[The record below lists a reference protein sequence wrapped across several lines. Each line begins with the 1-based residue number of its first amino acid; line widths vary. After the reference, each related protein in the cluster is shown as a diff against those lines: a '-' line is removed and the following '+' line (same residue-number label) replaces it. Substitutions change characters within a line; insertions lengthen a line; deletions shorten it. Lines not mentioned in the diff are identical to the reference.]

1 MSSGAPA
8 ARSSLLTR
16 RGALSLVTALIL
28 GVIVLVQLLVRSA
41 ISRDEMENIHWGQA
55 LAWGNEKHPPLFG
68 WVNYL
73 WVEVFGRADLST
85 FVLEKLNVAL
95 GLFLGYLIARR
106 ILGPGKSLL
115 ATALSLATVNF
126 VLMALKYN
134 GNSALWPVWLAF
146 LLLLHVAVRGGQ
158 WWAWIGVGMLGAA
171 AVLTK
176 YHSLVL
182 LACAFGWLTT
192 SPRGRRILTRPAP
205 WVGVL
210 CGLAVL
216 IPHVHWLFTDGTS
229 ALAYAADNLTEG
241 TGAAAHV
248 RYPVKYL
255 LIQALFLCPA
265 LILIWRWARRDR
277 LETRSPPDELDRQFL
292 LWHGPV
298 LGLMPVGL
306 SLVSGISLGSMWGI
320 ATWGLFPAWAVARF
334 GLRPRRARV
343 RRALLGA
350 LALAGVYVA
359 AAVVDG
365 LFIARQLPY
374 KPAAAAV
381 LDAWEARFDEPLT
394 IVGGDGRY
402 YEGLAVYAPGEPDVF
417 GALDPVTHRRI
428 SPERLQREG
437 GVIVIPVQMTES
449 LALARSRFEVDAE
462 QQLSLPTERHRLY
475 RTRAEELVVLFMAP
489 DNAHGPGTADR

>member
-1 MSSGAPA
+1 MISGAPA
-8 ARSSLLTR
+8 ARSPLLTR
-16 RGALSLVTALIL
+16 RGALSLVTTLIL

-55 LAWGNEKHPPLFG
+55 LSWGNEKHPPLFG

-95 GLFLGYLIARR
+95 GLFLAYLIARR
-106 ILGPGKSLL
+106 ILGPGKALL
-115 ATALSLATVNF
+115 ATALSLATVNV

-146 LLLLHVAVRGGQ
+146 LLLLHIAVRGGQ
-158 WWAWIGVGMLGAA
+158 WWAWIGVGLLGAA

-182 LACAFGWLTT
+182 LACTFGWLIS
-192 SPRGRRILTRPAP
+192 SPRGRSILTGPAP
-205 WVGVL
+205 WIGVL
-210 CGLAVL
+210 CGLAL
-216 IPHVHWLFTDGTS
+216 LAPHIYWLFTDGVS
-229 ALAYAADNLTEG
+229 ALAYASDNLTQ
-241 TGAAAHV
+241 GAGLAAHA
-248 RYPVKYL
+248 RYPVKYVL
-255 LIQALFLCPA
+255 VQAVFLCPA
-265 LILIWRWARRDR
+265 LVLLWRWARRDR
-277 LETRSPPDELDRQFL
+277 LETRSPPDELDQQFL

-298 LGLMPVGL
+298 LGLVPAGL
-306 SLVSGISLGSMWGI
+306 SLVSGMSLGSMWGI

-343 RRALLGA
+343 RRALLAA

-365 LFIARQLPY
+365 VFVARQLPY
-374 KPAAAAV
+374 KPASAAV
-381 LDAWEARFDEPLT
+381 LDAWAERYDTPLT

-417 GALDPVTHRRI
+417 GALDPATHRRV
-428 SPERLQREG
+428 SHERIQREG
-437 GVIVIPVQMTES
+437 GVLLIPADMTES
-449 LALARSRFEVDAE
+449 LALARERFDVDTEAQLTLPAE
-462 QQLSLPTERHRLY
+462 GHRLY
-475 RTRAEELVVLFMAP
+475 RTRAEELLVLFLAP
-489 DNAHGPGTADR
+489 EGGNPPNTGR